1 MGMCNCKNPI
11 IADTKD
17 KPASNFKIEIIL
29 KHDNRSLSNQMC
41 SNNNKRLKPN
51 SSISASRSSTINT
64 NTVNILK
71 PSSTT
76 NSNNLSLSPQ
86 KDINHNPD
94 NAKYLIQSPSL
105 KRRPI
110 FDKLNQRL
118 HSHNEKWV
126 ARIYVYDIW

>member
-1 MGMCNCKNPI
+1 MCNCKNPI

-17 KPASNFKIEIIL
+17 EPTSNFKIEIIL
-29 KHDNRSLSNQMC
+29 KHDNCSLSNQMC
-41 SNNNKRLKPN
+41 SNNNKRLRPN
-51 SSISASRSSTINT
+51 SFITASRSSTINT

-86 KDINHNPD
+86 KDINHSQD

-118 HSHNEKWV
+118 HSHNKK
-126 ARIYVYDIW
+126 